1 MQKINPREF
10 RIKSRDGKLEEF
22 SETAITTFT
31 YWESI
36 LSTSVQA
43 TINYVDAG
51 SRSSKNQSSGTE
63 SEGLDIQ
70 GTEKIYL
77 SFYDEDNNQLR
88 FNTDVTALRI
98 YNGNPVL
105 SDTKKEVISFN
116 LCTTEYLKKFY
127 SDYYVAGF
135 YEGKI
140 SDSVNKI
147 LKADLKTKKPVYID
161 ETINTLRFCGG
172 VDWTSQDAL
181 LWLAPQCI
189 PNLPSAKGKTAGYFF
204 YETSEGF
211 KFKSIDVLLGQ
222 KPKKTYIFTNTSSVP
237 SGTSEGRKYQKILT
251 TPIFKSSVNAA
262 NLIRQGAY
270 NSLTYVYDPVYDKV
284 KPITTDKSDQ
294 KSGISMAGKNMP
306 DFMDPD
312 LTGTTR
318 INFTTKDLSLLP
330 GVDAKE
336 QLTRSNQ
343 ENLVVTDI
351 VNQSQMRY
359 QQLFAIE
366 LSFTIFADLTLH
378 AGDVIE
384 CFFPEISSKATQP
397 TSSKKSGLYMIVDLC
412 HHISTNGPS
421 YTVLNLTRDSYGRR
435 INQ

>member
-1 MQKINPREF
+1 MKKINPREF
-10 RIKSRDGKLEEF
+10 RIKSRDGKTEEY

-43 TINYVDAG
+43 TVTYVDTGNRKTPGQA
-51 SRSSKNQSSGTE
+51 SGTE
-63 SEGLDIQ
+63 SDGLDIQ
-70 GTEKIYL
+70 GTEKIYI

-105 SDTKKEVISFN
+105 SDTKKEVLSFN

-127 SDYYVAGF
+127 TDYYVTSF

-140 SDSVNKI
+140 SDSVNSI
-147 LKADLKTKKPVYID
+147 LKATLKTKKPVFID
-161 ETINTLRFCGG
+161 ETLNTLRFYGG
-172 VDWTSQDAL
+172 VDWTAQDAL
-181 LWLAPQCI
+181 LSLAPLSI

-222 KPKKTYIFTNTSSVP
+222 QAKKKYIYTNTPGVPTSV
-237 SGTSEGRKYQKILT
+237 SGKYEKILT
-251 TPIFKSSVNAA
+251 TPIFNSSVNAVD
-262 NLIRQGAY
+262 LIKKGAY
-270 NSLTYVYDPVYDKV
+270 NSKTYVFDPVYDRV
-284 KPITTDKSDQ
+284 RSVTTDKSDQ
-294 KSGISMAGKNMP
+294 KQGIKMAGKSMP
-306 DFMDPD
+306 DFVDPD
-312 LTGTTR
+312 LTGTTK
-318 INFTTKDLSLLP
+318 INFTTKDLSLPP
-330 GVDAKE
+330 GVDIKE
-336 QLTRSNQ
+336 QLTRSNE

-351 VNQSQMRY
+351 INQSQMRY

-384 CFFPEISSKATQP
+384 CFFPEISTKTTQP

-412 HHISTNGPS
+412 HFISTNGPS
-421 YTVLNLTRDSYGRR
+421 YTTLNLVRDSYGRR

>member
-43 TINYVDAG
+43 TINYVDTG
-51 SRSSKNQSSGTE
+51 SRSSQNQSSGTE

-127 SDYYVAGF
+127 TDFYVTGS

-140 SDSVNKI
+140 SDSVNAI
-147 LKADLKTKKPVYID
+147 LKSDLKTKKPVFID
-161 ETINTLRFCGG
+161 ETSNTLRFYGG
-172 VDWTSQDAL
+172 VDWTAQDAL
-181 LWLAPQCI
+181 LWLASQSI

-222 KPKKTYIFTNTSSVP
+222 EAKRTYIYTNTNAIP
-237 SGTSEGRKYQKILT
+237 SGSSSGRKYEKILT
-251 TPIFKSSVNAA
+251 TPIFKSSVNAVD
-262 NLIRQGAY
+262 LIKKGAY
-270 NSLTYVYDPVYDKV
+270 NSKTYVFDPVYDRV
-284 KPITTDKSDQ
+284 RSVTTDKSDQ
-294 KSGISMAGKNMP
+294 EKGIKMAGKSMP
-306 DFMDPD
+306 DFVDPD
-312 LTGTTR
+312 LTGTTK

-330 GVDAKE
+330 GVDIKE
-336 QLTRSNQ
+336 QLTRSNE

-351 VNQSQMRY
+351 INQSQMRY
-359 QQLFAIE
+359 QQVFAIE

-378 AGDVIE
+378 AGDIIE
-384 CFFPEISSKATQP
+384 CFFPEISSKTTQP

-412 HHISTNGPS
+412 HFISTNGPS
-421 YTVLNLTRDSYGRR
+421 YTTLNLVRDSYGRR
-435 INQ
+435 INK

>member
-1 MQKINPREF
+1 MNKINPREF
-10 RIKSRDGKLEEF
+10 RIRSRDGKIEEYA
-22 SETAITTFT
+22 ETSITTFS

-36 LSTSVQA
+36 LSTSIQA
-43 TINYVDAG
+43 SVTYVDTGNRNTANSG
-51 SRSSKNQSSGTE
+51 SGTE
-63 SEGLDIQ
+63 SNGLDIV
-70 GTEKIYL
+70 GTEKIYV
-77 SFYDEDNNQLR
+77 SFYDDDNNQIR
-88 FNTDVTALRI
+88 FNTDTTAFRI
-98 YNGNPVL
+98 YDGNPVL
-105 SDTKKEVISFN
+105 SDTKKEVLSFN

-127 SDYYVAGF
+127 SDYYVTGF

-161 ETINTLRFCGG
+161 ETINPLRFDGC
-172 VDWTSQDAL
+172 VDWTAQDAL
-181 LWLAPQCI
+181 LWLAPQSI

-211 KFKSIDVLLGQ
+211 KFKSIDVLLSQQ
-222 KPKKTYIFTNTSSVP
+222 KKRTFIYTNSVETPK
-237 SGTSEGRKYQKILT
+237 GCDARILT
-251 TPIFKSSVNAA
+251 TPMFKSSVNAA

-284 KPITTDKSDQ
+284 KPVTTDKSDQ

-306 DFMDPD
+306 DFIDPD
-312 LTGTTR
+312 FTGTTR
-318 INFTTKDLSLLP
+318 TNFATKDLTILP
-330 GVDAKE
+330 GVDSKE
-336 QLTRSNQ
+336 QLARSNE
-343 ENLVVTDI
+343 ENLVVEDI
-351 VNQSQMRY
+351 INQSQMRY
-359 QQLFAIE
+359 QQLFAIQVQ
-366 LSFTIFADLTLH
+366 FTIFADLTLH
-378 AGDVIE
+378 AGDIVE
-384 CFFPEISSKATQP
+384 CLFPEISTENK